1 MTNDDVR
8 AAVLRVLMR
17 IAPETDPAQL
27 KPHLSL
33 REQLDIDSMDFLNF
47 AIGLHEEF
55 HVEVPEADY
64 PKLLT
69 IDGCVNYLM
78 AAAENQG
85 GTSAEAS
92 T

>member
-1 MTNDDVR
+1 MTKDDVR

-17 IAPETDPAQL
+17 IAPEADPAQL
-27 KPHLSL
+27 KPDLSL

-55 HVEVPEADY
+55 HVDVPEADY

-69 IDGCVNYLM
+69 IDGCVNYLV

-85 GTSAEAS
+85 GISGDVPF
-92 T
+92 